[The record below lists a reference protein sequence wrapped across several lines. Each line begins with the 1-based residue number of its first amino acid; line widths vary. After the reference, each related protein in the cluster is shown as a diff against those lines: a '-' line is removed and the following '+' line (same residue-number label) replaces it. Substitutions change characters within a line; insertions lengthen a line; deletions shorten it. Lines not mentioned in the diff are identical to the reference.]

1 VKAIDHDILRLALP
15 SIVSNIT
22 VPLLGLCDV
31 TIMGH
36 VGGAENIGAI
46 AVGSMFFN
54 VMYWLFVFLRMGTG
68 GLTAQ
73 AFGAGNW
80 ELCCATRR
88 RSLIKA
94 LLFGAAI
101 VVLQVPLQWITFW
114 LMQPTDNVA
123 MLCTHY
129 YYICIW
135 GAPAVL
141 GMYAVTGW
149 LIGMQDTRRPMV
161 IAIVQNVVNIALSL
175 LLVVYFRQGI
185 TGVAIGTV
193 VAQWVGFTVCLVSIS
208 IPTTFPSL
216 DTEVTGPT
224 PAPPLERE
232 GSYRRSEKRLGGER
246 LRVGELRSGMGSSR
260 RREGAGNDV
269 VFFLRTLCLVS
280 VNLYFTSAGAS
291 QGALILA
298 ANTLL
303 MQFFMLFSYIMDG
316 FANAGEALAGRF
328 LGANDC
334 VMLSVTVRRLFGWA
348 LFVSALFTAVY
359 ALGGPMLLRLL
370 TDDVSVV
377 DTAIV
382 YLPWAVLVPLC
393 GMAAFVWDGIFTG
406 VTRPKGMLLACFL
419 AALVFFA
426 VWFVLSPN
434 LSNHALWVALLSF
447 LAVRGIVQTVIWNKN
462 NHRDSLLYR
471 KESR

>member
-36 VGGAENIGAI
+36 VGGAESIGAI
-46 AVGSMFFN
+46 AVGSMIFN

-94 LLFGAAI
+94 LLFGTAI

-175 LLVVYFRQGI
+175 LLVVYFRLGI
-185 TGVAIGTV
+185 IGVAIGTV
-193 VAQWVGFTVCLVSIS
+193 VAQWVGFAVCLVSIS
-208 IPTTFPSL
+208 IPTPKL
-216 DTEVTGPT
+216 GREVTDPT
-224 PAPPLERE
+224 PPLR
-232 GSYRRSEKRLGGER
+232 GER

-434 LSNHALWVALLSF
+434 LSNHALWIALLSF

>member
-1 VKAIDHDILRLALP
+1 
-15 SIVSNIT
+15 
-22 VPLLGLCDV
+22 
-31 TIMGH
+31 
-36 VGGAENIGAI
+36 
-46 AVGSMFFN
+46 
-54 VMYWLFVFLRMGTG
+54 
-68 GLTAQ
+68 
-73 AFGAGNW
+73 
-80 ELCCATRR
+80 
-88 RSLIKA
+88 
-94 LLFGAAI
+94 
-101 VVLQVPLQWITFW
+101 
-114 LMQPTDNVA
+114 
-123 MLCTHY
+123 
-129 YYICIW
+129 
-135 GAPAVL
+135 
-141 GMYAVTGW
+141 
-149 LIGMQDTRRPMV
+149 
-161 IAIVQNVVNIALSL
+161 
-175 LLVVYFRQGI
+175 
-185 TGVAIGTV
+185 
-193 VAQWVGFTVCLVSIS
+193 
-208 IPTTFPSL
+208 
-216 DTEVTGPT
+216 
-224 PAPPLERE
+224 
-232 GSYRRSEKRLGGER
+232 
-246 LRVGELRSGMGSSR
+246 MGSSR

-434 LSNHALWVALLSF
+434 LSNHALWIALLSF